1 MPPSGNVTEARRPK
15 WPKNPGY
22 GERIR
27 KACRRL
33 ELQKKELSALS
44 KWSVGQIKRALAG
57 EHISFEAHEDILK
70 ALNARLK
77 GRKESALH
85 IEYPWPIDAPSPLEL
100 RAAEEKFQGYIRT
113 NLYDDA
119 VQLAEAMFKSC
130 HRARHFVAAAHW
142 ADHAAGIYSLQGKLK
157 DALRL
162 LDDCF
167 GATSKASARERASFE
182 MRIVSLRA
190 NFERTMTREYKALGE
205 FRKALELFKAFNS
218 DVDALNKIG
227 VPEAYRDMLAT
238 RKIHHKRQQA
248 EMLRL
253 LGFYRAA
260 FQLMDEAVKE
270 YPDWADEA
278 RRQGELHKADSLRL
292 LGDTASAIA
301 IYEHLERTA
310 KNRHLDGLLG
320 SVLWTKIGALQAAE
334 KSPEQKRKLQTAL
347 GDLKALATTDG
358 NQYGYLAIYAKLV
371 NVSAEVANPEI
382 ANQLVN
388 DAMAAGPVE
397 PDCFR
402 TEYAHALVCRA
413 EIERAQKNAIRAKL
427 WYEEA
432 LRYYELME
440 MRWGIVRSIIGLNLI
455 GERRGLA
462 NRLEI
467 EGCDAALW
475 SRFLARGDF
484 PAGILCEN
492 IP

>member
-22 GERIR
+22 GEQLRR
-27 KACRRL
+27 ACRRS
-33 ELQKKELSALS
+33 ELQKKELSVLS

-57 EHISFEAHEDILK
+57 EHISFEAHKDILK
-70 ALNARLK
+70 ALSMKLAEK
-77 GRKESALH
+77 GQAALQ
-85 IEYPWPIDAPSPLEL
+85 IEYPWTIDGPGPREL

-142 ADHAAGIYSLQGKLK
+142 ADHAAGIYSLQGKLR

-167 GATSKASARERASFE
+167 GGMSKATASDRASIE

-190 NFERTMTREYKALGE
+190 HFERAMTREYKALGE
-205 FRKALELFKAFNS
+205 FRKALELYKSFNS
-218 DVDALNKIG
+218 DVDELNKMG
-227 VPEAYRDMLAT
+227 VPEAYRDVLAA

-260 FQLMDEAVKE
+260 YELMDEAIKE

-278 RRQGELHKADSLRL
+278 WRQGELHKADSLRL
-292 LGDTASAIA
+292 LGDAAGA
-301 IYEHLERTA
+301 LEIYEHLERTA

-320 SVLWTKIGALQAAE
+320 SVLWTKIGALQTAE
-334 KSPEQKRKLQTAL
+334 KSPEQKRKLRTAL
-347 GDLKALATTDG
+347 ADLKTLATTDG
-358 NQYGYLAIYAKLV
+358 NQYGYLVIYAKLV

-388 DAMAAGPVE
+388 DAMAAGPIE

-402 TEYAHALVCRA
+402 TEYAHALLCRA
-413 EIERAQKNAIRAKL
+413 EIERAQKNITQAKQ

-440 MRWGIVRSIIGLNLI
+440 MRWGIVRSVIGLNLT
-455 GERRGLA
+455 GERRGLPD
-462 NRLEI
+462 RLEI
-467 EGCDAALW
+467 EGCDATLW
-475 SRFLARGDF
+475 ARFLARGDF

-492 IP
+492 LP

>member
-1 MPPSGNVTEARRPK
+1 MPSLGNVTEARRPK
-15 WPKNPGY
+15 WPKNPRY
-22 GERIR
+22 REQLR
-27 KACRRL
+27 KVCRRL
-33 ELQKKELSALS
+33 ELQKKDLSALS

-70 ALNARLK
+70 ALNVKLADRN
-77 GRKESALH
+77 ESTLQL
-85 IEYPWPIDAPSPLEL
+85 EYPWPTDAPCPQAL
-100 RAAEEKFQGYIRT
+100 RAAEEKIQGFIRT

-130 HRARHFVAAAHW
+130 HRAKHFVAAAHW
-142 ADHAAGIYSLQGKLK
+142 ADHAAGVYSLQGKLR

-167 GATSKASARERASFE
+167 GAMKKATASERTSVE

-190 NFERTMTREYKALGE
+190 HFERAMTREYKALGE
-205 FRKALELFKAFNS
+205 FRKALELFKSFNS

-227 VPEAYRDMLAT
+227 VPEAYRDMVAS

-260 FQLMDEAVKE
+260 YQLMDEAVKE

-292 LGDTASAIA
+292 LGDAAA
-301 IYEHLERTA
+301 ALEIYENLERTA

-320 SVLWTKIGALQAAE
+320 SVLWPKVGALQTAE
-334 KSPEQKRKLQTAL
+334 KSSEQRRKLRTAL
-347 GDLKALATTDG
+347 NDLKTLASTDG
-358 NQYGYLAIYAKLV
+358 NQYGYLVIYAKLV
-371 NVSAEVANPEI
+371 SVSSEI
-382 ANQLVN
+382 ANPDVANKLVS
-388 DAMAAGPVE
+388 DAMAAGPIE

-402 TEYAHALVCRA
+402 TEYAHALLCRG
-413 EIERAQKNAIRAKL
+413 EIERAQKNTIQAKQR
-427 WYEEA
+427 YEEA

-440 MRWGIVRSIIGLNLI
+440 MRWGIVRSTIGLNLV
-455 GERRGLA
+455 GECRGLPD
-462 NRLEI
+462 RLEI
-467 EGCDAALW
+467 EGLDAALW
-475 SRFLARGDF
+475 SRLLARDDFLAGT
-484 PAGILCEN
+484 LCKN